1 MVHLCE
7 IDPGVCCNSALLVA
21 YALANEIC
29 WPSCEKDQLMQPIIG
44 CPSCIDK
51 IFIMHLFDEIHWP
64 TIEERTSLSN
74 KLQDVQGC
82 IGFINRRLIEI

>member
-29 WPSCEKDQLMQPIIG
+29 WPSCEKD
-44 CPSCIDK
+44 
-51 IFIMHLFDEIHWP
+51 
-64 TIEERTSLSN
+64 
-74 KLQDVQGC
+74 
-82 IGFINRRLIEI
+82 